1 MSQSDARHDRIGHD
15 TKDMWPN
22 TISIV
27 FTTYLGV
34 YLDGQGLVEGG
45 REELVRVDVGEPL
58 TVRPAQ

>member
-1 MSQSDARHDRIGHD
+1 
-15 TKDMWPN
+15 MWPN